1 MSREPS
7 RAPAFAELSLAALLI
22 ALAATGRPAAAQPDP
37 TANDPRIVEVPELD
51 PGIELLDTRATAQ
64 RRTLAR
70 SKVRHDFA
78 FTDRLGESAI
88 TFRHRAT
95 EDGTKHYKMVH
106 YDHGNGVAAAD
117 VDGDGRLDL
126 YFVSQL
132 GPNELWRNLGE
143 GRFENITERAGVAL
157 ADRVGVSASFADVDN
172 DGDPDLY
179 TTSVRGGNALFE
191 NLGGGRFR
199 DVTDAAGLTYS
210 GHSSAALFFDYDGDG
225 WLDLFLANVGDYTTE
240 QQGPGP
246 YWIGREDAFQGHL
259 HPERTERSILY
270 RNLGEGRFRDVSE
283 ETGLVETGWNGD
295 ATFADLDGDHD
306 PDLYVTSMQGDD
318 HYWVNEVRETGRF
331 VERTAA
337 TFPKTPWG
345 AMGLEILDY
354 NNDGLLDLFLT
365 DMHSDMSQGVP
376 PTAEKL
382 KADMLW
388 TEAYLQGSADNIFGN
403 ALWENRGGG
412 KFAEV
417 SDLVGVETY
426 WPWGVS
432 AGDLNA
438 DGWEDLFVAG
448 SMSYPWRYGVNS
460 VLLNDEG
467 RVFRDAELV
476 LGVEPRAGG
485 ARIDYFELD
494 CSGADRGHE
503 HCGGQEGRVVV
514 RGNLGTRGSVL
525 LDLDGDGDLDI
536 VTAEFHAPPQV
547 LISDL
552 AQRHSVRSVEVVLTG
567 TRSNRDGLG
576 ALVALTAGGATQVRS
591 HDGKSG
597 YLAQSSMP
605 LHFGLGDAETIERI
619 VVTWPSGTV
628 QTVTEGLRIGGRVEI
643 VEPPEH

>member
-1 MSREPS
+1 MVSVG
-7 RAPAFAELSLAALLI
+7 SLAHPPLAVLLLVV
-22 ALAATGRPAAAQPDP
+22 LAAESPASAQADSDK
-37 TANDPRIVEVPELD
+37 ASPRIVEVPAKD
-51 PGIELLDTRATAQ
+51 AGIELLDTRATAQ

-70 SKVRHDFA
+70 SKIPHDFA
-78 FTDRLGESAI
+78 FTDRLAESAI

-143 GRFENITERAGVAL
+143 GRFENITARAGVAL
-157 ADRVGVSASFADVDN
+157 ADRIGVSASFADVDN

-179 TTSVRGGNALFE
+179 TTSVRGGNVLFE

-210 GHSSAALFFDYDGDG
+210 GHSSAAQFFDYDGDG
-225 WLDLFLANVGDYTTE
+225 WLDLFLANVGGYTTE
-240 QQGPGP
+240 RQGPGP

-270 RNLGEGRFRDVSE
+270 RNLGEGRFRDVSQ

-318 HYWVNEVRETGRF
+318 HYWVNEVGETGRF

-382 KADMLW
+382 KSEMLW

-467 RVFRDAELV
+467 SVFRDAELV

-503 HCGGQEGRVVV
+503 HCGGQEGTVVV
-514 RGNLGTRGSVL
+514 RGNLGTRSSVL
-525 LDLDGDGDLDI
+525 LDLDADGDLDI
-536 VTAEFHAPPQV
+536 VTGEFHAPPQV

-552 AQRHSVRSVEVVLTG
+552 AQRHTVRSAEVVLTG

-605 LHFGLGDAETIERI
+605 LHFGLGDAEAIERI

-643 VEPPEH
+643 VEPPER